1 VEQRSNLLDSVGVF
15 FFKVLCFYPLGLGLP
30 CESGPSSAGFGRD
43 KIDALRP
50 LRLALWLA
58 NSCLVR
64 AKSSPSYQ
72 KVKESS
78 YYDPAFEFGLRGTII
93 STATKTHWIPTGH
106 HMHPTSVFPSDPPSS
121 DSRQAN

>member
-15 FFKVLCFYPLGLGLP
+15 FFKVPCFYRTQLPTPSGCRLPGLGLGLP

-43 KIDALRP
+43 RIDALRP

-64 AKSSPSYQ
+64 AKSSPSY
-72 KVKESS
+72 
-78 YYDPAFEFGLRGTII
+78 
-93 STATKTHWIPTGH
+93 
-106 HMHPTSVFPSDPPSS
+106 
-121 DSRQAN
+121 